1 MNELLVRL
9 KQMLFGWGTVGVIY
23 TLCDRLQGEGY
34 QLTPLP
40 VDSLIPFSSEAIW
53 LYLSF
58 FIIVP
63 LGYLLT
69 PFERLRWLTRAMQLS
84 AVGAGAIYLLWPTT
98 MAYPLMVEEG
108 VSSTLSGWLISVD
121 SSQNCFPSLHA
132 ALTILAVWA
141 IAARRSRWISIAM
154 VIWACAIAFSILQ
167 LKRHLFIDLIG
178 GGLLAWG
185 SINLSAHL
193 EMRTQKYKGISCE

>member
-1 MNELLVRL
+1 MNGLWPRL
-9 KQMLFGWGTVGVIY
+9 KQMLFGWGSVGVVY

-34 QLTPLP
+34 RLTPLAIDAL
-40 VDSLIPFSSEAIW
+40 VPFSPEAIW

-58 FIIVP
+58 FVIVP

-69 PFERLRWLTRAMQLS
+69 PWERLRWLTRAMQLS
-84 AVGAGAIYLLWPTT
+84 ALGAGTIYLLWPTT
-98 MAYPLMVEEG
+98 MAYPPIAGEG
-108 VSSTLSGWLISVD
+108 VSSTLSGWLIYVD

-141 IAARRSRWISIAM
+141 IAARGSRSLSVACI
-154 VIWACAIAFSILQ
+154 IWACAIAFSIL
-167 LKRHLFIDLIG
+167 LMKRHLFIDLIG

-185 SINLSAHL
+185 SINMAAHL
-193 EMRTQKYKGISCE
+193 EMRMQKYKGISP